1 MHYRSNVNTKKHKG
15 ITVHRSKIVL
25 SFGLLDNPIPPKDIS
40 KLLDI
45 KPYTE
50 MEKGAKNP
58 KNVVPRTNLWIY
70 QTSALPTLEDEYIEF
85 ISIFKSKW
93 QILKE
98 ITNEGGNVEI
108 SIIVNILDE
117 YPSIIIP
124 KALIQIASEFR
135 SCIDIAFYDDINDDE
150 VSKVKLDFI
159 DIQKSSQLNL
169 NSAISSGWLE
179 DIGEAWDKLKLE
191 RLNSSTYKNK
201 LIINVNKKLRL
212 PSGYITIEIVN
223 ELANLNLDIEVK
235 YVDLYE

>member
-1 MHYRSNVNTKKHKG
+1 MRRSEV
-15 ITVHRSKIVL
+15 VL
-25 SFGLLDNPIPPKDIS
+25 EFGLFDNPISPKEIS
-40 KLLDI
+40 ERLDI
-45 KPYTE
+45 KPTTE
-50 MEKGAKNP
+50 MEKGARNP
-58 KNVVPRTNLWIY
+58 TYIIPKTNLWIY
-70 QTSALPTLEDEYIEF
+70 RTSALPTLEDEYIEF

-93 QILKE
+93 QLLKE

-108 SIIVNILDE
+108 SIILNILDE

-124 KALIQIASEFR
+124 KALIRAASEFR

-201 LIINVNKKLRL
+201 LIINVNKNVRL
-212 PSGYITIEIVN
+212 PSVYITNEIVN
-223 ELANLNLDIEVK
+223 ELPNLNVDIEVK
-235 YVDLYE
+235 YVDL

>member
-1 MHYRSNVNTKKHKG
+1 MR
-15 ITVHRSKIVL
+15 RSKIVL
-25 SFGLLDNPIPPKDIS
+25 SFGLFDNPISPKEIS
-40 KLLDI
+40 ERLDI

-93 QILKE
+93 RLLKE

-124 KALIQIASEFR
+124 KALIQTASEFR
-135 SCIDIAFYDDINDDE
+135 SCIDIAFYGDINDDE

-159 DIQKSSQLNL
+159 DIQKSSQLIL

-179 DIGEAWDKLKLE
+179 DIGEAWDELKLE

-212 PSGYITIEIVN
+212 PSGYITNEIVN
-223 ELANLNLDIEVK
+223 ELAILNVDIEVK

>member
-1 MHYRSNVNTKKHKG
+1 MRRSEV
-15 ITVHRSKIVL
+15 VL
-25 SFGLLDNPIPPKDIS
+25 EFGLFDNPISPKEIS
-40 KLLDI
+40 ERLDI

-50 MEKGAKNP
+50 MEKGGKNP

-93 QILKE
+93 RLLKE

-124 KALIQIASEFR
+124 KALIQTASEFR
-135 SCIDIAFYDDINDDE
+135 SCIDIAFYDYINDDDE

-159 DIQKSSQLNL
+159 DIQKSSQLNI

-179 DIGEAWDKLKLE
+179 DIGKAWDKLKLVPI
-191 RLNSSTYKNK
+191 NSNTHKNK
-201 LIINVNKKLRL
+201 LIINVNKKVRL
-212 PSGYITIEIVN
+212 PSGYITNEIVN
-223 ELANLNLDIEVK
+223 ELANLNLDIELK